1 MRLSINHQSV
11 WHYFWAPFLIILCV
25 VASGVFSSSPATYF
39 VDATN
44 GNDSLDGL
52 SSSSAW
58 KTIAKV
64 NSSQFSPGDNIL
76 FKKGEVWR
84 GKLIAPS
91 SGALGSPITFSSY
104 GSGPNP
110 LIKRT
115 ELFNAWTEYSLI
127 KDGSLEQYTIGT
139 PDDNWG
145 AFSEFPGPF
154 GTASVKADTAIFHS
168 GIASA
173 KLTAAG
179 NGIAF
184 GSGDYAVL
192 SPYVTGIQN
201 STAYHL
207 SVWGRVGV
215 PGDNAL
221 VLRVVD
227 TVNGK
232 YLDASGNWQS
242 SNVTV
247 AANWNGSPVDTWVK
261 KEIPFISAASGSG
274 SYQIKLYNFQNGSA
288 WVDDFYL
295 NADSIGSTKIWSG
308 YEPSTGMHLG
318 AIQGG
323 VRLPIYPDVGAQD
336 PLTMASGIF
345 NSFSDGFFF
354 YRNDAGSPGDI
365 ELGVRDYSLVVEDKS
380 HIVIDGI
387 DQYGPGGHGSTWD
400 SSLISIRGTS
410 SDVVV
415 KNLTV
420 SYGDGFG
427 IHSASTTSNVIYD
440 NIDSHDNGSTGI
452 YMNSMGGT
460 VKNSVSHDN
469 GRVSTDMGDRGG
481 IGSYQGNNITITN
494 NEVYRNS
501 QDDSGGDFE
510 ISVVGVNSPFL
521 ITNNYVHDCI
531 QGCFQIAEGGNN
543 SVIANN
549 IINKFGTT
557 SFDPNIGSEGRHGA
571 IRIGGGMGGAT
582 GVQILN
588 NVIYGGAMS
597 TAVNHGS
604 ISVGKFD
611 VSGMVV
617 KNNIFFQNNNKDLY
631 IKAGATTTGFMFE
644 KNLYY
649 KTDLTNNWQWKGINY
664 STLSAWQSAASLDR
678 SSFVANPL
686 FVNAGGNYSQKTDF
700 QPQLAS
706 PLIDAGIVTGLTID
720 FAGNP
725 IYGTPDIGPY
735 EYQPPYTIGVHRIS
749 PGTPVR
755 VYADG
760 KYRYITANTNAAT
773 ADLAVTPVGGFGSGN
788 YAEFMNLAVNTW
800 QANAPYAKEWTASSS
815 LAVNVV
821 YTIGDLAA
829 SSNYK
834 ISIDGTQY
842 GIVRSDVGG
851 HLNFTY
857 GGGYATH
864 MFRIEPSASDVVVP
878 PPPVTTPQTS
888 VNTATPTEIT
898 NPSLIAT
905 TTVAATSTAPLAV
918 ATSTT
923 PQVAREPEKNQ
934 PVLTL
939 TRTLNR
945 GSRGSDVSA
954 LQELLKT
961 DLAIYPDGSVT
972 GYYGLLTEAAIQR
985 FQIKYG
991 IGNAATPGYGGVGP
1005 LTLAKLNEVYGGTI
1019 SSTPAISQKKILLT
1033 KQMSFGA
1040 RGEQV
1045 TILQAKLA
1053 TDSSIYPE
1061 GLVTGYY
1068 GRVTKAAVGRFQE
1081 KYKLGIPSTPGYGGV
1096 GPLTLAKFNEVY
1108 GSEAK

>member
-1 MRLSINHQSV
+1 MRLSLNHQST
-11 WHYFWAPFLIILCV
+11 WHYFWTPFFIILCI

-44 GNDSLDGL
+44 GSDSNDGL

-64 NSSQFSPGDNIL
+64 NSSSFSPGDNIL

-84 GKLIAPS
+84 GKLVTPS
-91 SGALGSPITFSSY
+91 SGAVGSPITFSSY

-145 AFSEFPGPF
+145 SFSEFPGPF
-154 GTASVKADTAIFHS
+154 GTASVKADTTLFHS

-173 KLTAAG
+173 KLSAVG

-184 GSGDYAVL
+184 GSGDYAAL
-192 SPYVTGIQN
+192 TPYANSVQN
-201 STAYHL
+201 NTAYRL
-207 SVWGRVGV
+207 SLWGRVGV
-215 PGDNAL
+215 AGDNAL

-227 TVNGK
+227 TDNGK
-232 YLDASGNWQS
+232 YLDSNGNWQS
-242 SNVTV
+242 SNITV
-247 AANWNGSPVDTWVK
+247 AANWNGSPVDTWIK
-261 KEIPFISAASGSG
+261 KDISFISAATGSG
-274 SYQIKLYNFQNGSA
+274 NYQIKLYNFQNGSA

-336 PLTMASGIF
+336 PLTMAAGIF

-354 YRNDAGSPGDI
+354 YRNDAGSPGEV
-365 ELGVRDYSLVVEDKS
+365 ELGVRDYSFVVDNKS

-400 SSLISIRGTS
+400 SSLINILGTS

-420 SYGDGFG
+420 SFGDGFG
-427 IHSASTTSNVIYD
+427 IHSASTTSNLIYD

-460 VKNSVSHDN
+460 VKNSKAHDN

-543 SVIANN
+543 SIIANN
-549 IINKFGTT
+549 IINRFGTT
-557 SFDPNIGSEGRHGA
+557 SVDPNIGSVGKHGA
-571 IRIGGGMGGAT
+571 IRIGGGNGGAT

-588 NVIYGGAMS
+588 NVIYGGVMS

-611 VSGMVV
+611 DSNMVV
-617 KNNIFFQNNNKDLY
+617 KNNIFLQNVNKDIY
-631 IKAGATTTGFMFE
+631 VQDKATTTGFVFDRNVYF
-644 KNLYY
+644 KS
-649 KTDLTNNWQWKGINY
+649 DLTNNWQWKGVNY
-664 STLSAWQSAASLDR
+664 STLSAWQGATSLDL

-686 FVNAGGNYSQKTDF
+686 MVNASGNYSQKTDF
-700 QPQLAS
+700 QLSATS
-706 PLIDAGIVTGLTID
+706 PFIDAGAVTGLTTD
-720 FAGNP
+720 HAGNP
-725 IYGTPDIGPY
+725 IYGAPDIGPY

-749 PGTPVR
+749 PGGAIR

-760 KYRYITANTNAAT
+760 KYRYTTVTLNAAT
-773 ADLAVTPVGGFGSGN
+773 ADLLVAPVGGFGTGN
-788 YAEFMNLAVNTW
+788 YSEFMNLAVSTW
-800 QANAPYAKEWTASSS
+800 QMNAPYMKEWTASSS
-815 LAVNVV
+815 LAVNTV
-821 YTIGDLAA
+821 YTVGDLASNA
-829 SSNYK
+829 NYK
-834 ISIDGTQY
+834 ISIDGSQY
-842 GIVRSDVGG
+842 GILSTDVGG

-864 MFRIEPSASDVVVP
+864 MFKVEQSASTVTVVP
-878 PPPVTTPQTS
+878 PQTS
-888 VNTATPTEIT
+888 TGIAVPAEVAAPSVATTTAATTSQI
-898 NPSLIAT
+898 IAT
-905 TTVAATSTAPLAV
+905 TTPLTTA
-918 ATSTT
+918 STT
-923 PQVAREPEKNQ
+923 QQAVTEQKRVPAL
-934 PVLTL
+934 VLM
-939 TRTLNR
+939 RTLKK
-945 GSRGSDVSA
+945 GLRGSDVSA

-961 DLAIYPDGSVT
+961 DPTIYPEGSVT
-972 GYYGLLTEAAIQR
+972 GYYGVLTVAAVQR
-985 FQIKYG
+985 FQTKYS
-991 IGNAATPGYGGVGP
+991 IGHYATPGYGGVGP
-1005 LTLAKLNEVYGGTI
+1005 LTLAKLNEVYA
-1019 SSTPAISQKKILLT
+1019 STGPAVSQKLLLT
-1033 KQMSFGA
+1033 TQMSFGA
-1040 RGEQV
+1040 KGEQV
-1045 TILQAKLA
+1045 TALQSGLA
-1053 TDSSIYPE
+1053 TDPSIYPE
-1061 GLVTGYY
+1061 GMVTGYY
-1068 GRVTKAAVGRFQE
+1068 GSATKAAVGRFQE
-1081 KYKLGIPSTPGYGGV
+1081 KYQLGTPSTPGYGGV

-1108 GSEAK
+1108 RGTK